1 MKKYLVYILIAIV
14 TLFLVFSSIAHRD
27 SRCSEDRDAK
37 FVLVGGKHYPCYDNM
52 KDK

>member
-14 TLFLVFSSIAHRD
+14 TLFLVFSNVSNRD
-27 SRCSEDRDAK
+27 YKCAKDRDAK
-37 FVLVGGKHYPCYDNM
+37 FVLIGGKHYPCYDNI